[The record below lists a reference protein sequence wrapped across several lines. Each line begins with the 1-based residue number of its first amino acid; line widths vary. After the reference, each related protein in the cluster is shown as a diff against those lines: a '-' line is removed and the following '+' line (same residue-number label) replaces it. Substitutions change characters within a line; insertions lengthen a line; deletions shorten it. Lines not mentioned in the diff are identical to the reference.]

1 MTTRRHFLSALAAGT
16 AALASSAA
24 LPSIARGAGPAPRSP
39 ALVQSPQTPT
49 GRYRPPYRLGLGGSP
64 LGNASSIAIDG
75 AEALSVLEAAWAGGI
90 RYYDTSPFYGFG
102 LSERRF
108 GRLLHEKKRED
119 YVLSTKVGRLFH
131 ATAAPRKSAWA
142 NPSPFDYDYDYSASG
157 TRRSIEDS
165 LQRLGISSIDI
176 AFIHDLSP
184 DNPDLGE
191 RWTDYL
197 DQALK
202 GAVPELEKMKAEGLI
217 KAWGLGVNTLP
228 PLLRTLERAD
238 PDIFLS
244 ACNYTLIDHAEALDT
259 LFPLCEPRGVSI
271 VVGSPLNNGF
281 LAGRDR
287 FNYAGDRKPNA
298 QQLEKRRRLETVATA
313 HGVDLRTAALQFC
326 SAPAVVSA
334 VIPGARRAHQP
345 GENVASLQVAIPAGF
360 WAELKHEKLIAE
372 NAPVPSPV

>member
-1 MTTRRHFLSALAAGT
+1 MTTRRDFLTKMAATAGALT
-16 AALASSAA
+16 AAAA
-24 LPSIARGAGPAPRSP
+24 LPSALRAADSSALVPRS
-39 ALVQSPQTPT
+39 ATA
-49 GRYRPPYRLGLGGSP
+49 RFRPLHRLGQGGSP
-64 LGNASSIAIDG
+64 LGNASSIAIDD
-75 AEALSVLEAAWAGGI
+75 AEARAVLESAWNSGI
-90 RYYDTSPFYGFG
+90 RYYDTAPFYGFG

-108 GRLLHEKKRED
+108 GQVLHGKNRED
-119 YVLSTKVGRLFH
+119 YVLSTKVGRIFR
-131 ATAAPRKSAWA
+131 ATPTPRKSAWA
-142 NPSPFDYDYDYSASG
+142 NPAPFDYVYDYSAAG

-165 LQRLGISSIDI
+165 LQRLGVSSIDI
-176 AFIHDLSP
+176 VFIHDLSP

-197 DQALK
+197 DQAVK
-202 GAVPELEKMKAEGLI
+202 GAMPELTKMREEGII

-228 PLLRTLERAD
+228 PILRTLERGD

-244 ACNYTLIDHAEALDT
+244 ACHYTLIDHREALDT
-259 LFPLCEPRGVSI
+259 VFPLCEARGVSL

-287 FNYAGDRKPNA
+287 FNYSGDRRPNA
-298 QQLEKRRRLETVATA
+298 QQLEKRRRLEAVART

-326 SAPAVVSA
+326 NAPAVVSA

-345 GENVASLQVAIPAGF
+345 RENAASMQVAIPAGF

-372 NAPVPSPV
+372 NAPVPSQA